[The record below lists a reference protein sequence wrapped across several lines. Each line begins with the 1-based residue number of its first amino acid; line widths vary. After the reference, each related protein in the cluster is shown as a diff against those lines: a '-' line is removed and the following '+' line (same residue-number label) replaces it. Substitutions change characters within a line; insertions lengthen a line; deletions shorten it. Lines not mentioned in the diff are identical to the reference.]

1 MRRAT
6 LTTHSHTHTKGSFPS
21 TRDSFAVGRRASATR
36 NRSRGAFY
44 VRSRD
49 PTFRLSPFP
58 LLLEPPLLMSP
69 LQDPSLATVSF
80 RPSAFPLFAHPA
92 PSIIAVFVQLMDK
105 LYLTFLFAPNN
116 RMWNRKLTLL
126 EIRTNE
132 NDEFLWNEPFFQRRW
147 KEREKKKLGFS
158 FYRKITATK
167 LFSSF
172 WNVVAPFPGKMA
184 KVFSRRIYYFRSIS
198 FEGGGRERRMESL
211 LAKIS
216 RTIPPRW
223 PADDKAGK
231 GWTGFQGWS
240 VTERPTRLTHPS
252 IHTHTHVIIT
262 STVVEGYFSLLLPP
276 LSNISISLSLSLDLF
291 LSPLLIRYCI
301 YRVCVYRARPDR
313 V

>member
-1 MRRAT
+1 M
-6 LTTHSHTHTKGSFPS
+6 
-21 TRDSFAVGRRASATR
+21 
-36 NRSRGAFY
+36 
-44 VRSRD
+44 
-49 PTFRLSPFP
+49 
-58 LLLEPPLLMSP
+58 
-69 LQDPSLATVSF
+69 
-80 RPSAFPLFAHPA
+80 
-92 PSIIAVFVQLMDK
+92 
-105 LYLTFLFAPNN
+105 
-116 RMWNRKLTLL
+116 
-126 EIRTNE
+126 TNS
-132 NDEFLWNEPFFQRRW
+132 FFQRRW

-276 LSNISISLSLSLDLF
+276 LSNISISLSLSLSISFSRHYWLDTV
-291 LSPLLIRYCI
+291 YTG
-301 YRVCVYRARPDR
+301 CVYTGRGRIGYNLRANCRK
-313 V
+313 VQCH